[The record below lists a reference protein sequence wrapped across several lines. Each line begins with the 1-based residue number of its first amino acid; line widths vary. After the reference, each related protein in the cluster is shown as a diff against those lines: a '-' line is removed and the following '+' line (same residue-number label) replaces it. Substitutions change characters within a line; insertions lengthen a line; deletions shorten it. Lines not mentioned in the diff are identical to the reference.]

1 MATQTS
7 KKRKK
12 LVAPAPCFVLQVC
25 PLRDPLSS
33 AEVFSSLCR
42 LLPLPLATETLMG
55 KLLTA
60 AVLAAGAYVTY
71 RVATAKFMV
80 VMRAKAMTG
89 KVAVVTGG
97 TSGVGKEACKRLI
110 SNGVKV
116 PMSTLP
122 TIFRNDNRLRAATDV
137 EPHSQRVGLLSMRE
151 CCRC

>member
-1 MATQTS
+1 
-7 KKRKK
+7 
-12 LVAPAPCFVLQVC
+12 
-25 PLRDPLSS
+25 
-33 AEVFSSLCR
+33 
-42 LLPLPLATETLMG
+42 MG

-151 CCRC
+151 SCRC